1 LISLRKIAEKSS
13 ERIRGWPLGDPV
25 FADPRYNSRKLS
37 LVNYHLFEESTN
49 NVRVCYIDGGNT
61 EIINSPGFVVHLTR
75 IAYCIFQADQ
85 QFRDMKI
92 PQVMDFFTIA
102 YAEKEGRDIVYS
114 IELSPLAN
122 MMDSLLPEKE
132 DLIFNSYDS
141 TLMEGRRRAS
151 LSKAASASRIFA
163 EWKLAEELCKN
174 VLRSEDILVR
184 DGSLQSQITGE
195 SKYANKAYDKA
206 LKNGVYFSG
215 LAKTSTLFTSS
226 GMPLFSAISI
236 LAKKNNL
243 NKSRWFY
250 YPIVEINAPDHKAVM
265 LAVKLHPRSKHVF
278 RYEILKPQAENKDV
292 LREIVSKIAL
302 SASDL
307 TFPGYPYGL
316 IEADRLARV
325 REEEIEPLQIQLF
338 STVSELGAWSELESF
353 MRAVDAHKVI
363 DEI

>member
-75 IAYCIFQADQ
+75 IAYCIFQSDQ

-102 YAEKEGRDIVYS
+102 YAEKEGRDIV
-114 IELSPLAN
+114 
-122 MMDSLLPEKE
+122 

-151 LSKAASASRIFA
+151 LSKAATASRIFT
-163 EWKLAEELCKN
+163 EWKLAEKLCKN

-184 DGSLQSQITGE
+184 DGSLQSRITGE
-195 SKYANKAYDKA
+195 SNYANKAYNEA

-226 GMPLFSAISI
+226 GMPLFSAISL

-265 LAVKLHPRSKHVF
+265 IAVKLHPRSKHVF

-338 STVSELGAWSELESF
+338 STVSELGAWSELEAF
-353 MRAVDAHKVI
+353 MRTVDAHKVI